1 MYRTEKL
8 VIRLNRTERA
18 AVEKLAMVERLPAS
32 TMARRLLLDEAEQRG
47 LLALDSQEGR
57 RSGEAEGEEQR
68 AERRREDV
76 T

>member
-1 MYRTEKL
+1 
-8 VIRLNRTERA
+8 
-18 AVEKLAMVERLPAS
+18 
-32 TMARRLLLDEAEQRG
+32 MARVTITLKQEERKALSALAQRERRDPRQQAALILRCELARRG